1 MIRILLVPV
10 IAGISYEIIRL
21 AGRSENPVV
30 CALSKPGMAMQKL
43 TTKEPT
49 PDMAEVAIAAVEA
62 VFDWKAYLLENFPD
76 AREEIEQAENSRM
89 AASHRCE
96 TGEGCYADA

>member
-1 MIRILLVPV
+1 ML
-10 IAGISYEIIRL
+10 
-21 AGRSENPVV
+21 
-30 CALSKPGMAMQKL
+30 LSKPGMAMQKL

-76 AREEIEQAENSRM
+76 AREKIAQAEEDRM